1 MIVNQDADAKQATRD
16 DSRIT
21 KFGQFLRK
29 TSIDELPQFFNV
41 FMGDMS
47 VVGPRPHMIKHT
59 EEYSRLLEK
68 FISRQY
74 AKPGI
79 TGLAQSMGYR
89 GETKDLH
96 EMKNRFRLD
105 RFYIENWSFAL
116 DLKIIYLTVISLL
129 RGSEKAY

>member
-1 MIVNQDADAKQATRD
+1 
-16 DSRIT
+16 
-21 KFGQFLRK
+21 
-29 TSIDELPQFFNV
+29 
-41 FMGDMS
+41 
-47 VVGPRPHMIKHT
+47 MIKHT